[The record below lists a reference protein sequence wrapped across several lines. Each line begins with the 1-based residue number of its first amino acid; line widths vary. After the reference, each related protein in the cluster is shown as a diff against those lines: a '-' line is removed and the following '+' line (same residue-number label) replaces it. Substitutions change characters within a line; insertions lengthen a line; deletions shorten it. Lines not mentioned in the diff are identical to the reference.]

1 MTVREYRNEAD
12 ACVMIFNLLCEN
24 GDTLFKPIT
33 AERFEELFLD
43 PSIGPAVFVGYES
56 DRVIAFGAG
65 NCAGE
70 TGYITYIG
78 VLPEYRRRGY
88 GKAIAETLEGSLAES
103 HPEMK
108 KIELVFYNPTELPWF
123 IPGHAPHDHAGQ
135 PGVDMS
141 TAAYPFY
148 ESLGYRAW
156 TVQNTYYLPLS
167 EYRTPDEMAR
177 RLESLREN
185 GIGITY
191 YDGSR
196 HGGFS
201 ELFDNIGNEGW
212 RRRVMARLD
221 EDIVVA
227 VKDGKVIGYTGP
239 LSVSKE
245 GRGLFCGIAVRT
257 EYRHHGIGKALFA
270 GLCKG
275 LSEKGATFMSL
286 FTGDNNPAR
295 YVYES
300 AGFGIVRS
308 FATMRKIIR
317 KKEKDTMCIFCE
329 IVAGNIPSN
338 KVYED
343 DKILAFRDINPQAP
357 THIVVI
363 PKEHIPDMNGIN
375 AENSGLIAHIFETVP
390 KIAAEEGLKNG
401 YRVISNCGPDA
412 CQSVKHI
419 HFHILGGTQMAD
431 KMA

>member
-1 MTVREYRNEAD
+1 MTIREYRNEAE
-12 ACVMIFNLLCEN
+12 ACVSIFNLLAEK

-33 AERFEELFLD
+33 SSDFERLFFE
-43 PSIGPAVFVGYES
+43 PGIGPAVFVGYEG

-70 TGYITYIG
+70 IGYITYIG
-78 VLPEYRRRGY
+78 VLPECQRKGY
-88 GKAIAETLEGSLAES
+88 GKAIAERLENALSDA
-103 HPEMK
+103 HPELK
-108 KIELVFYNPTELPWF
+108 KIELVFYNPTELPWI
-123 IPGHAPHDHAGQ
+123 IPGHAPHDHAGE
-135 PGVDMS
+135 PGIDMS
-141 TAAYPFY
+141 TAAYPFF
-148 ESLGYRAW
+148 ESLDYRSW

-177 RLESLREN
+177 RLEKLREN
-185 GIGITY
+185 GIEITY
-191 YDGSR
+191 YDKSR
-196 HGGFS
+196 HSGFS

-227 VKDGKVIGYTGP
+227 VKDGQVIGYTGP

-275 LSEKGATFMSL
+275 LSEKGASFMSL

-300 AGFGIVRS
+300 AGFRIVRS

-317 KKEKDTMCIFCE
+317 
-329 IVAGNIPSN
+329 
-338 KVYED
+338 
-343 DKILAFRDINPQAP
+343 
-357 THIVVI
+357 
-363 PKEHIPDMNGIN
+363 
-375 AENSGLIAHIFETVP
+375 
-390 KIAAEEGLKNG
+390 
-401 YRVISNCGPDA
+401 
-412 CQSVKHI
+412 
-419 HFHILGGTQMAD
+419 
-431 KMA
+431 